1 MRGDLGSIIVV
12 VATDAPLL
20 PHQLERIAR
29 RATMGIARTG
39 AAGGQWFGRHLH
51 RILERATRRVQ
62 PKGCRRSRCCR
73 TSASRR
79 YFGHRQATEEAIVN
93 ALVAART
100 SEGFAGHR
108 AIELSHDRLRA
119 VLAKYNRLRR

>member
-1 MRGDLGSIIVV
+1 MV

-39 AAGGQWFGRHLH
+39 AVAGTGSGDIFIAFSNANPGAADSKGLAALTMLPND
-51 RILERATRRVQ
+51 RITPLFSATV
-62 PKGCRRSRCCR
+62 
-73 TSASRR
+73 
-79 YFGHRQATEEAIVN
+79 QATEEAIVN